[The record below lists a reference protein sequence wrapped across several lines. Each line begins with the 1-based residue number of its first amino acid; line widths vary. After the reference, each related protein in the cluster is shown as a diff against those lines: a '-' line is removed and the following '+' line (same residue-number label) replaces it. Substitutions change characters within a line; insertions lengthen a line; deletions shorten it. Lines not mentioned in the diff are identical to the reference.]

1 VAAREDNLIPHTIT
15 PWRADVVSALL
26 LYGVVG
32 LEAADN
38 DSLAPGTTAVA
49 FRDLGAV
56 VSEAQYSSRI
66 ADIAEVEAHRR
77 VVEPIFTRRPFL
89 PAPVGIVFRS
99 REALIRWLELHYVT
113 LTDGLSF
120 VEGRVG
126 ARVHLS
132 RRPGEG
138 SDRLDVSHSAAEIFR
153 TLRQNCAASVTLK
166 PREGGGRHAS
176 AAFLVERQR
185 WDGFLDVIMEEA
197 RQHPDLMFDHTGP
210 WPPYD
215 FVNMQFGV

>member
-1 VAAREDNLIPHTIT
+1 M
-15 PWRADVVSALL
+15 SALL

-32 LEAADN
+32 LEAADV
-38 DSLAPGTTAVA
+38 DTLGPGTSLVG

-56 VSEAQYSSRI
+56 VADAQYATNVPT
-66 ADIAEVEAHRR
+66 ADDVEAHRA
-77 VVEPIFTRRPFL
+77 VIDPIFVKRPFL

-99 REALIRWLELHYVT
+99 REALLRWLELHYVT

-126 ARVHLS
+126 ARLHVT
-132 RRPGEG
+132 RRGAETNEK
-138 SDRLDVSHSAAEIFR
+138 LDVPGVAAEIFR
-153 TLRQNCAASVTLK
+153 ALRPHASASVTLK
-166 PREGGGRHAS
+166 PRDGSSRSAS
-176 AAFLVERQR
+176 AAFLIERAQ
-185 WDGFLDVIMEEA
+185 WDGFLDVINQEA
-197 RQHPDLMFDHTGP
+197 RQHPELVVSRTGP

>member
-1 VAAREDNLIPHTIT
+1 
-15 PWRADVVSALL
+15 VSALL

-32 LEAADN
+32 LEAADG
-38 DSLAPGTTAVA
+38 DSLGHGTTVVG

-56 VSEAQYSSRI
+56 VGTTQYAARV
-66 ADIAEVEAHRR
+66 ANEAEVEAHRA
-77 VVEPIFTRRPFL
+77 VVEPIFTRRPLL

-126 ARVHLS
+126 ARLHLS
-132 RRPGEG
+132 RRTGDG
-138 SDRLDVSHSAAEIFR
+138 NDKTDMATTSAQIFR
-153 TLRQNCAASVTLK
+153 TLRQHAAASVTLK
-166 PREGGGRHAS
+166 PREMTGRNAS
-176 AAFLVERQR
+176 AAFLVERDR
-185 WDGFLDVIMEEA
+185 WDGFLDVIGEEA
-197 RQHPDLMFDHTGP
+197 RQRPDLRFDHTGP